1 MTRSPAIGLFI
12 VSVGFLCS
20 PSWASGHADDLA
32 TIQSLDPTAG
42 GATPSA
48 PFAGYFEGWETS
60 SGSCTPA
67 ASCYISGWRSNTIN
81 TNIEVVD
88 AGGNPG
94 RYLRSFGISHGLLGA
109 LSEFGELTGD
119 YRGAT
124 WRFSTDLLFSS
135 GTVTQA
141 WLRFR
146 YMDPRY
152 NGWRYPLTYDFTPG
166 VWHSVSVDF
175 NPHWTDDEARAAGWI
190 TDHDWSPS
198 ANPSEPFTVT
208 MSDVYTIEIRLTGWG
223 PPEAGIDNVMLEA
236 APLITPIVIDIKP
249 GSDPN
254 SINPRSQGL
263 IPVAILGS
271 ESFDVT
277 AVDQWTLRFG
287 PLEASIAHR
296 SAHLED
302 VNLDGHDDLVAH
314 FSTWLSGLECGQT
327 EATLIGET
335 LDGDPIEA
343 SDSIRTVGCH
353 VDPPPRL
360 WDRSRRPREDDPGS
374 KTVEIERQR

>member
-1 MTRSPAIGLFI
+1 MLRLLAIGIL
-12 VSVGFLCS
+12 VMSAGFLNS
-20 PSWASGHADDLA
+20 PSWANEHADGPS
-32 TIQSLDPTAG
+32 TIQSAEARAG

-48 PFAGYFEGWETS
+48 PFGGYFEGWETS

-67 ASCYISGWRSNTIN
+67 RLCFISGWRGNTSN
-81 TNIEVVD
+81 TNIEVAD

-94 RYLRSFGISHGLLGA
+94 RYLRSFGNFPGLFGA
-109 LSEFGELTGD
+109 LSESGELTGD

-124 WRFSTDLLFSS
+124 WRFSTDLLFNS
-135 GTVTQA
+135 GTVTEA

-146 YMDPRY
+146 YKDASH
-152 NGWRYPLTYDFTPG
+152 NGWRHPLTYNFTPG

-175 NPHWTDDEARAAGWI
+175 DPHWGDDEARAAGWI
-190 TDHDWSPS
+190 TDHDLSPS
-198 ANPSEPFTVT
+198 SSTLKPFAVT
-208 MSDVYTIEIRLTGWG
+208 MSDVYTIEIRLTGVG

-254 SINPRSQGL
+254 SINPRARGV
-263 IPVAILGS
+263 IPVGILGS

-277 AVDQWTLRFG
+277 TVDQGTLRFG

-302 VNLDGHDDLVAH
+302 IDQDGHNDLVAH
-314 FSTWLSGLECGQT
+314 FSTWLSGIECGQT
-327 EATLIGET
+327 EAVLIGET
-335 LDGDPIEA
+335 LGGDPIEA
-343 SDSIRTVGCH
+343 SDSIRTAGCH

-360 WDRSRRPREDDPGS
+360 WDRSRRPRDADPES
-374 KTVEIERQR
+374 KTVEIERGP